1 MLLTK
6 QQPQA
11 AGEGFGVTKEQ
22 ERLDRIRDVE
32 TYTVL
37 LCIMH
42 SHVFGPN
49 FQEKIFHFNILIQ
62 VFIYLYIE
70 TKLIMV
76 FQGIILYMD
85 IIVAF

>member
-1 MLLTK
+1 MDLTVFK
-6 QQPQA
+6 Q
-11 AGEGFGVTKEQ
+11 
-22 ERLDRIRDVE
+22 RYRI
-32 TYTVL
+32 L

-70 TKLIMV
+70 TKLIIV
-76 FQGIILYMD
+76 IRDIILHMD
-85 IIVAF
+85 IVTAF